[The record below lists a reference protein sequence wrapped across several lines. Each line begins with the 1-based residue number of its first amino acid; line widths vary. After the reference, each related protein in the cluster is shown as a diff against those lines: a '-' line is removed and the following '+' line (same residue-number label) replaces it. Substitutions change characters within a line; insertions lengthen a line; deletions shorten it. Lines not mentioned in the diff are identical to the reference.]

1 MGHTFLAFGN
11 DFVVVVVVVET
22 ACFKLYSG
30 VSGNQILYYLLRV
43 FCSCLFS
50 ELICRVCILFC
61 TWPLKSLIG

>member
-11 DFVVVVVVVET
+11 DFVVVVVET

-43 FCSCLFS
+43 FLVAYF
-50 ELICRVCILFC
+50 LN
-61 TWPLKSLIG
+61 